1 MNALV
6 LVLLAAAAAVAV
18 AALVPRALFR
28 RAQDRL
34 ARRLLDESPE
44 GFRLLTRAERSVG
57 VRRRLPGVLGLTEA
71 DVVFFGVFGESER
84 LATSRIQK
92 IVTGTR
98 LSSGR
103 RLVRREVLRLTDSAG
118 GGQEYVLERASAAAW
133 RSHLGLW
140 AVEERKAALDV
151 VRPGKL

>member
-1 MNALV
+1 VSTLV
-6 LVLLAAAAAVAV
+6 LVLFAVAAVFAAAAV
-18 AALVPRALFR
+18 VPRVLFR
-28 RAQDRL
+28 RAQDKL
-34 ARRLLDESPE
+34 AHRLLGESADR
-44 GFRLLTRAERSVG
+44 FRLLTRAERVVG
-57 VRRRLPGVLGLTEA
+57 VRRRLPGVLGLSEA

-92 IVTGTR
+92 IATGAR

-103 RLVRREVLRLTDSAG
+103 RLLRREVLRLTGAAG
-118 GGQEYVLERASAAAW
+118 GEHEYILEPASAAAW

-151 VRPGKL
+151 VRPGKS